1 MRIILSW
8 VDCFIFWLRSI
19 DLIRDLAYDL
29 RALDILIG
37 FIWVTGMVYFLG
49 LFLVVDFRGLFSWET
64 SR

>member
-19 DLIRDLAYDL
+19 DLIRDLVYDL

-37 FIWVTGMVYFLG
+37 FMWVTGMVYFLG
-49 LFLVVDFRGLFSWET
+49 LFLVVDFRGLFS
-64 SR
+64 